1 MGCGSSR
8 PTAVLSNHPQSDPHS
23 KPSEKNT
30 LPQKDENANTICQL
44 PVVPES
50 AASESAASES
60 AAYESASI
68 QEEKAASTDADLDLL
83 EISFEKAASLRL
95 STPAQMWAAVKK
107 TCSPNKKW
115 VVEKNK
121 SRRGWKTIRLFV
133 SSTFKDFHVEREVLV
148 KEVP

>member
-8 PTAVLSNHPQSDPHS
+8 PKVVASQH
-23 KPSEKNT
+23 KPAPYK
-30 LPQKDENANTICQL
+30 QL
-44 PVVPES
+44 PSTPPPETNNNKPT
-50 AASESAASES
+50 ADSEELHDPRATLS
-60 AAYESASI
+60 
-68 QEEKAASTDADLDLL
+68 DLDNL

-95 STPAQMWAAVKK
+95 KTPTQMWAAVRK

-115 VVEKNK
+115 TVETSK

-148 KEVP
+148 KEVRRLV